1 MDKRS
6 PYIDSPCIRKLLTQG
21 RIPLLF
27 IGSGLSKRYL
37 QNYPSWDELML
48 MLSEEL
54 GISNGQILA
63 MKQKI
68 TDENPNA
75 TKSKIF
81 AEIGSNLTK
90 SLTKTIIKRR

>member
-6 PYIDSPCIRKLLTQG
+6 LYIDSPCIRKLLSQD

-54 GISNGQILA
+54 GLSNRQILA
-63 MKQKI
+63 R
-68 TDENPNA
+68 
-75 TKSKIF
+75 
-81 AEIGSNLTK
+81 IGM
-90 SLTKTIIKRR
+90 